1 MSKGV
6 LFVLLALLSVP
17 ALAQLDTA
25 KFRVWNQ
32 GDPLQWDDYVV
43 NSQQKAWKHGFR
55 VRAITSYQY
64 IYMPQELHLD
74 SCLNVITVLRRRTS
88 WVRDTTD
95 RYLLEHERIHFDIA
109 ELYARKM
116 RQQFQQLDT
125 RQATL
130 KDAYALIDSLFKA
143 GGNRQ
148 DQYDEETFYGRSS
161 STQRRWR
168 KRIDVELRQLDEFSF
183 RNRCSN

>member
-1 MSKGV
+1 M
-6 LFVLLALLSVP
+6 ALLPVP

-32 GDPLQWDDYVV
+32 DDPLQWGDYSV

-64 IYMPQELHLD
+64 IYMPKELHLD
-74 SCLNVITVLRRRTS
+74 SCLNVLTVLRRRTS
-88 WVRDTTD
+88 WVNDTTN

-125 RQATL
+125 HQATL
-130 KDAYALIDSLFKA
+130 EDVYALINILFKA
-143 GGNRQ
+143 GSDCQ
-148 DQYDEETFYGRSS
+148 DQYDEETIYGQSS
-161 STQRRWR
+161 NTQQHWR
-168 KRIDVELRQLDEFSF
+168 KRIDAELKQLDAFSF
-183 RNRCSN
+183 KNRCSN